1 MLEIKNAAHA
11 KQLLAKKLLGQS
23 GHQIVVSEIGD
34 FNKPDILSMTR
45 SDMLIEYEIKL
56 SRADL
61 MGELNSVKTVKNAI
75 LMRTHNQQFQG
86 PQQMELGGKT
96 INAHIRG
103 NVFEPEGLYENIGKC
118 SKLDKHERYL
128 MPKPQDQSG
137 LYDYSRRAY
146 RPNQFYFAVTADLV
160 DIAIEVCEG
169 LPYGVLDLNGVY
181 GSSSIKK
188 RAGWLHRDEPTKYEL
203 QHMAHILSFAYWL
216 NVDITK
222 ESEKAL

>member
-1 MLEIKNAAHA
+1 MIEIKTAAQA

-23 GHQIVVSEIGD
+23 GHQIVVSEIGE
-34 FNKPDILSMTR
+34 FNKLDILSMTR

-61 MGELNSVKTVKNAI
+61 MGELNSVKTVANE
-75 LMRTHNQQFQG
+75 LLRTTHNKHLQG
-86 PQQMELGGKT
+86 THQMELGGKT
-96 INAHIRG
+96 INAHFRG
-103 NVFEPEGLYENIGKC
+103 NIMEPEGLYENIGKC
-118 SKLDKHERYL
+118 AKLDKHQSYL
-128 MPKPQDQSG
+128 MPKPVEQSG
-137 LYDYSRRAY
+137 LYDYSRRKY

-160 DIAIEVCEG
+160 DLAVEACHG
-169 LPYGVLDLNGVY
+169 LPYGVLDLNGIY

-188 RAGWLHRDEPTKYEL
+188 KAGWLHREEPTKYEL

-222 ESEKAL
+222 DKEI